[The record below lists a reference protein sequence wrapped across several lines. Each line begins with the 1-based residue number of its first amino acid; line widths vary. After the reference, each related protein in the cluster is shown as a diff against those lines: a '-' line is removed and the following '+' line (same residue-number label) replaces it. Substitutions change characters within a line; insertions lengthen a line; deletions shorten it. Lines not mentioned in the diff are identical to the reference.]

1 MKSDQLKDKIIA
13 ALEDVKGRQI
23 VALDVRELTDMT
35 DYMVIASGSSNRQV
49 KALAENVIDEM
60 RQLGLRAIG
69 SEGDEAADWILVD
82 YADVVVHIMLPE
94 ARTFYDLESLWSDGG
109 MQVPEQFGD

>member
-35 DYMVIASGSSNRQV
+35 DYMVIASGTSNRQV

-60 RQLGLRAIG
+60 RKEDPRPIG
-69 SEGDEAADWILVD
+69 SEGEAGADWILVD

-94 ARTFYDLESLWSDGG
+94 ARDFYDLESLWSDGG
-109 MQVPEQFGD
+109 MQAPEQFND